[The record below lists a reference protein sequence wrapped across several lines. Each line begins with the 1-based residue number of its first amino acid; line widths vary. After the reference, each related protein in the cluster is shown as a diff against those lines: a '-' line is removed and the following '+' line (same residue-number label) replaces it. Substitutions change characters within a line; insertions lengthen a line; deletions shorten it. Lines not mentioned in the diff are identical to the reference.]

1 MKKGLIKKVVASALL
16 GIMTMGFVGCGASN
30 NKSATG
36 TKDLLETIQENGKVV
51 VGMSADYAPYEF
63 HYIETIQENGKVVVG
78 MSADYAPYE
87 FHYIDENGKDV
98 IGGFDVDIANE
109 IANAIGVELVIQ
121 EMDFDALV
129 AALPAGK
136 IDLVVSGMNPTE
148 ERAKVV
154 DFSEIY
160 YNSQHGILVRSEDVD
175 KYKTFADLED
185 LVVSGMNPTEER
197 AKVVDFSEIYYNSQ
211 HGILVRSEDVD
222 KYKTFADLEGA
233 KVGAQ
238 LGSTQEQIARS
249 EVPNADLQLLNNVN
263 NLILELKA
271 GKVDAVIMEKPVA
284 EMAVKSNPELAV
296 GTPIYEDKTGGNAV
310 GMAKNNPEL
319 LAKINEVIKE
329 LNETGKMDEYIVK
342 ANELAGS
349 VNIVE

>member
-16 GIMTMGFVGCGASN
+16 GIMAMGLVGCGSAN
-30 NKSATG
+30 NTSSKE
-36 TKDLLETIQENGKVV
+36 TKDLLETIQEK
-51 VGMSADYAPYEF
+51 
-63 HYIETIQENGKVVVG
+63 GKVVVG

-109 IANAIGVELVIQ
+109 IADAIGVELVIQ

-136 IDLVVSGMNPTE
+136 IDLVISGMNPTE

-160 YNSQHGILVRSEDVD
+160 YNSQHGILVR
-175 KYKTFADLED
+175 A
-185 LVVSGMNPTEER
+185 
-197 AKVVDFSEIYYNSQ
+197 
-211 HGILVRSEDVD
+211 EDVD

-238 LGSTQEQIARS
+238 LGSTQEQIAKD
-249 EVPNADLQLLNNVN
+249 EIPNADLQLLANVN
-263 NLILELKA
+263 NLILELKS
-271 GKVDAVIMEKPVA
+271 GKVDAIVMEKPVA
-284 EMAVKSNPELAV
+284 EMAVKTNPELAV
-296 GTPIYEDKTGGNAV
+296 GKPTYEEESGGNAV
-310 GMAKNNPEL
+310 GVAKGNEDL
-319 LAKINEVIKE
+319 LAKVNKVIKE
-329 LNETGKMDEYIVK
+329 LNETGKMDEYILK
-342 ANELAGS
+342 ANELAAS
-349 VNIVE
+349 ANIVE

>member
-1 MKKGLIKKVVASALL
+1 MKKGLIKKVVASTLL
-16 GIMTMGFVGCGASN
+16 GIMTMGFIGCGASN
-30 NKSATG
+30 NKSATE
-36 TKDLLETIQENGKVV
+36 TKDLLETIQEK
-51 VGMSADYAPYEF
+51 
-63 HYIETIQENGKVVVG
+63 GKVVVG

-109 IANAIGVELVIQ
+109 IANFLGVELVIQ

-136 IDLVVSGMNPTE
+136 IDLVISGMNPTE
-148 ERAKVV
+148 KRAKVV

-160 YNSQHGILVRSEDVD
+160 YNSQHGILVRSED
-175 KYKTFADLED
+175 
-185 LVVSGMNPTEER
+185 M
-197 AKVVDFSEIYYNSQ
+197 
-211 HGILVRSEDVD
+211 D
-222 KYKTFADLEGA
+222 KYKTFADLEGV
-233 KVGAQ
+233 KVGTQ
-238 LGSTQEQIARS
+238 LGSTQEQISRN
-249 EVPNADLQLLNNVN
+249 EIPNADLQLLNNVN

-271 GKVDAVIMEKPVA
+271 GKVDAIVMEKPVA

-296 GTPIYEDKTGGNAV
+296 GNPIYEEESGGNAV
-310 GMAKNNPEL
+310 GIAKGNEEL
-319 LAKINEVIKE
+319 LAKINEVIKN
-329 LNETGKMDEYIVK
+329 LNESGKMDEYIVK

>member
-30 NKSATG
+30 KSEKES
-36 TKDLLETIQENGKVV
+36 KDLLATIQEK
-51 VGMSADYAPYEF
+51 
-63 HYIETIQENGKVVVG
+63 GKVVVG

-87 FHYIDENGKDV
+87 FHYIDENGQDV

-109 IANAIGVELVIQ
+109 IASALGVELVIQ

-175 KYKTFADLED
+175 KYKTFADLE
-185 LVVSGMNPTEER
+185 
-197 AKVVDFSEIYYNSQ
+197 
-211 HGILVRSEDVD
+211 
-222 KYKTFADLEGA
+222 GA

-238 LGSTQEQIARS
+238 LGSTQEQIARN
-249 EVPNADLQLLNNVN
+249 EIQNADLQLLNNVN

>member
-30 NKSATG
+30 NASESANKEEG
-36 TKDLLETIQENGKVV
+36 KDLLETIQEKGN
-51 VGMSADYAPYEF
+51 
-63 HYIETIQENGKVVVG
+63 IVVG

-109 IANAIGVELVIQ
+109 IASALGVELVIQ

-136 IDLVVSGMNPTE
+136 IDLVISGMNPTE

-160 YNSQHGILVRSEDVD
+160 YNSEHGILVR
-175 KYKTFADLED
+175 A
-185 LVVSGMNPTEER
+185 
-197 AKVVDFSEIYYNSQ
+197 
-211 HGILVRSEDVD
+211 EDVD
-222 KYKTFADLEGA
+222 KYKTFADLEGL

-238 LGSTQEQIARS
+238 LGSTQEQIART
-249 EVPNADLQLLNNVN
+249 EIPNADLQLLNNVN

-271 GKVDAVIMEKPVA
+271 GKVDAVVMEKPVA

-296 GTPIYEDKTGGNAV
+296 GNPVYEDKTGGNAV

-342 ANELAGS
+342 ANELAG
-349 VNIVE
+349 NADIVE

>member
-30 NKSATG
+30 KSEKES
-36 TKDLLETIQENGKVV
+36 KDLLATIQEK
-51 VGMSADYAPYEF
+51 
-63 HYIETIQENGKVVVG
+63 GKVVVG

-87 FHYIDENGKDV
+87 FHYIDENGQDV

-109 IANAIGVELVIQ
+109 IASALGVELVIQ

-136 IDLVVSGMNPTE
+136 I
-148 ERAKVV
+148 
-154 DFSEIY
+154 
-160 YNSQHGILVRSEDVD
+160 
-175 KYKTFADLED
+175 D

>member
-30 NKSATG
+30 KSEKES
-36 TKDLLETIQENGKVV
+36 KDLLATIQEKGKVV

-63 HYIETIQENGKVVVG
+63 HYINENG
-78 MSADYAPYE
+78 E
-87 FHYIDENGKDV
+87 DV

-109 IANAIGVELVIQ
+109 IASALGVELVIQ

-160 YNSQHGILVRSEDVD
+160 YNSKHGILVRSEDAD
-175 KYKTFADLED
+175 KFKTF
-185 LVVSGMNPTEER
+185 
-197 AKVVDFSEIYYNSQ
+197 K
-211 HGILVRSEDVD
+211 
-222 KYKTFADLEGA
+222 DLEGV
-233 KVGAQ
+233 KVGVQ
-238 LGSTQEQIARS
+238 LGSTQEQIAKA
-249 EVPNADLQLLNNVN
+249 EIPNVDLQQLANVN

-271 GKVDAVIMEKPVA
+271 GKVDAIVMEKPVA

-296 GTPIYEDKTGGNAV
+296 GEPTYEEKTGGNAV
-310 GMAKNNPEL
+310 GVAKNNEQL
-319 LAKINEVIKE
+319 LAKVNEVIKE

-349 VNIVE
+349 VKIVGEDE

>member
-16 GIMTMGFVGCGASN
+16 GIMTMGLVGCG
-30 NKSATG
+30 SADNTSSKE
-36 TKDLLETIQENGKVV
+36 TKDLLETIQEK
-51 VGMSADYAPYEF
+51 
-63 HYIETIQENGKVVVG
+63 GKVVVG

-109 IANAIGVELVIQ
+109 IADAIGVELVIQ

-136 IDLVVSGMNPTE
+136 IDLVISGMNPTE

-160 YNSQHGILVRSEDVD
+160 YNSQHGILVR
-175 KYKTFADLED
+175 A
-185 LVVSGMNPTEER
+185 
-197 AKVVDFSEIYYNSQ
+197 
-211 HGILVRSEDVD
+211 EDVD

-238 LGSTQEQIARS
+238 LGSTQEQIAKN
-249 EVPNADLQLLNNVN
+249 EIPNADLQLLANVN
-263 NLILELKA
+263 NLILELKS
-271 GKVDAVIMEKPVA
+271 GKVDAIIMEKPVA

-296 GTPIYEDKTGGNAV
+296 GQPTYEEESGGNAV
-310 GMAKNNPEL
+310 GIAKNNPEL
-319 LAKINEVIKE
+319 LAKVNEVIKE

-349 VNIVE
+349 VKIVE

>member
-1 MKKGLIKKVVASALL
+1 MKKGLIKKVVASVLL

-30 NKSATG
+30 KSEKES
-36 TKDLLETIQENGKVV
+36 KDLLATIQEK
-51 VGMSADYAPYEF
+51 
-63 HYIETIQENGKVVVG
+63 GKVVVG

-87 FHYIDENGKDV
+87 FHYIDENGQDV

-109 IANAIGVELVIQ
+109 IANSLGVELVIQ

-136 IDLVVSGMNPTE
+136 I
-148 ERAKVV
+148 
-154 DFSEIY
+154 
-160 YNSQHGILVRSEDVD
+160 
-175 KYKTFADLED
+175 D

>member
-1 MKKGLIKKVVASALL
+1 MKKGLIKKVVATALL
-16 GIMTMGFVGCGASN
+16 GIMTIAFVGCGASDN
-30 NKSATG
+30 TSAAG
-36 TKDLLETIQENGKVV
+36 DKKETKDLLETIQEK
-51 VGMSADYAPYEF
+51 
-63 HYIETIQENGKVVVG
+63 GKVVVG

-109 IANAIGVELVIQ
+109 IADSLGVKLVIQ

-136 IDLVVSGMNPTE
+136 IDLVISGMNPTE

-160 YNSQHGILVRSEDVD
+160 YNSKHGILVRSEDVD
-175 KYKTFADLED
+175 KYKTF
-185 LVVSGMNPTEER
+185 S
-197 AKVVDFSEIYYNSQ
+197 
-211 HGILVRSEDVD
+211 
-222 KYKTFADLEGA
+222 DLEGV

-238 LGSTQEQIARS
+238 LGSTQEQIARA
-249 EVPNADLQLLNNVN
+249 EIPNADLQLLNNVN

-284 EMAVKSNPELAV
+284 EMATKSNPELAV
-296 GTPIYEDKTGGNAV
+296 GNPVYEDKTGGNAV

-329 LNETGKMDEYIVK
+329 LNESGKMDEYIVK

>member
-1 MKKGLIKKVVASALL
+1 
-16 GIMTMGFVGCGASN
+16 
-30 NKSATG
+30 
-36 TKDLLETIQENGKVV
+36 
-51 VGMSADYAPYEF
+51 
-63 HYIETIQENGKVVVG
+63 
-78 MSADYAPYE
+78 
-87 FHYIDENGKDV
+87 
-98 IGGFDVDIANE
+98 
-109 IANAIGVELVIQ
+109 
-121 EMDFDALV
+121 MDFDALV

-160 YNSQHGILVRSEDVD
+160 YNSQHGILVR
-175 KYKTFADLED
+175 
-185 LVVSGMNPTEER
+185 TEE
-197 AKVVDFSEIYYNSQ
+197 
-211 HGILVRSEDVD
+211 VD
-222 KYKTFADLEGA
+222 KYKTFADLEGV

-238 LGSTQEQIARS
+238 LGSTQEQIARN
-249 EVPNADLQLLNNVN
+249 EIPNVDLQLLNNVN